1 MILKRQNINRSR
13 GDIIRQLKQ
22 PPQISTNVIFK
33 SEARALRERGISN
46 NPSLKQSFSSGNLSN
61 FSNNQLSDREGL
73 KLAYQQGNHIYINNN
88 KMFIAGSKSFQDWRD
103 NLLIPPT
110 LTTYHNIYQSAHDE
124 LMKNAQVNEIIGHSA
139 GGAVVLE
146 LEKQY
151 PNRFN
156 KTRTY
161 SAPVFSPLGF
171 ERLDQNHLRF
181 RTTGDPIAVFDN
193 SAITINK
200 NSINPF
206 SNHSFENY
214 GDTGKQTG
222 YQII

>member
-1 MILKRQNINRSR
+1 MILKRQKITTPK
-13 GDIIRQLKQ
+13 GDILGHLQQPKQIPEALALKESQ
-22 PPQISTNVIFK
+22 KSLPMNTIFK
-33 SEARALRERGISN
+33 
-46 NPSLKQSFSSGNLSN
+46 SN

-73 KLAYQQGNHIYINNN
+73 KIAYEQGNHIYINNN

-124 LMKNAQVNEIIGHSA
+124 LTKNAQVNEIIGHSA

-161 SAPVFSPLGF
+161 SAPVFSPLGY

-181 RTTGDPIAVFDN
+181 RTQNDPIAVLDN

-200 NSINPF
+200 NTINPF
-206 SNHSFENY
+206 VNHSYENY
-214 GDTGKQTG
+214 GDMGKDTGV
-222 YQII
+222 QII